1 MINQK
6 LKDEIIYYFQG
17 SCASPHDDQFED
29 LSAEQVE
36 EILAEAGIENCVVC
50 GWWIPEE
57 DQDVYQGEI
66 VCNECIEEY

>member
-1 MINQK
+1 LIDQK

-36 EILAEAGIENCVVC
+36 EILVEAGIENCVIC
-50 GWWIPEE
+50 DWWIPEE
-57 DQDVYQGEI
+57 DFGDCEDEI
-66 VCNECIEEY
+66 ICKECEER